1 MNWKAR
7 GLARGAPALQSSY
20 DAENATVFA
29 EHEGPRKLSGLTVRN
44 ANRYI
49 DGVTLTDA
57 RDPALER
64 DRLRVVIA
72 RVIINVAAQL
82 DYSVFSKCYSYG
94 CTASF
99 LFCLPRLR
107 LPLRSG

>member
-1 MNWKAR
+1 MLHRIGAAYSFVGQAHRLPDGEMNWKAR

-57 RDPALER
+57 RDPAL
-64 DRLRVVIA
+64 
-72 RVIINVAAQL
+72 
-82 DYSVFSKCYSYG
+82 
-94 CTASF
+94 
-99 LFCLPRLR
+99 
-107 LPLRSG
+107 